1 MRARA
6 GDAPRTMTQ
15 KILGG
20 HAREGSSEAELTRI
34 KVDQVVLAR
43 EPNRALSQA
52 IEAGLRKA
60 AVEVAVAYPRHC
72 IGWNASTGSEPG
84 DESYVPISALEV
96 GVQVAR
102 PGIGFAPIV
111 HLERFGSPARLVLTD
126 EPRLAAV
133 GGAAALPMPASTAQ
147 LVEALQTGF
156 ACLRPAR
163 SIQVLLTGRLRPF
176 VCVRDVALEL
186 LRRGLRETV
195 ERIDALHHAPVV
207 LEFTGPSA
215 RLLSVADRAVLC
227 AMAPQLGAAGAL
239 FSSDEKTEIY
249 LRDQRRSKAHRILAP
264 DAGAPCDEVL
274 SVDLG
279 AIDPLLQDES
289 GHVRPVRELAGKK
302 VSQVLIGGDSGI
314 SLRDLLAAAVLL
326 KSKRVAPHVDF
337 LLAPP
342 SRQTLEVLARTEAL
356 VDLIATGARIVEPDY
371 RVLTGELYPSS
382 GDGVALRTCD
392 PEPANETGAGLVASA
407 ETLAYAVAFGEIGDP
422 RSFKRP
428 VRLTVPR
435 NLPTDDVLLVRT
447 GRGKASP
454 SKTKGPGPSSAA
466 FKVVRPSLYWQT
478 ETSLPLLARRQ
489 APREPSA
496 VLATTLEDV
505 RWAAH
510 AAGSGGG
517 LRAIIAPHIPSAT
530 VCMLTGLGV
539 LALRADEA
547 ALAALEAQGRVT
559 IPAPSRWSNGE
570 IQLLAGDHAVRVTW
584 LAKGAERDWLARV

>member
-1 MRARA
+1 
-6 GDAPRTMTQ
+6 MTQ
-15 KILGG
+15 KILAAHSDEVSDG
-20 HAREGSSEAELTRI
+20 AELTRV

-43 EPNRALSQA
+43 EPNRVLGRAL
-52 IEAGLRKA
+52 EAGLHKA

-72 IGWNASTGSEPG
+72 IGWNASSRAETPNEGI
-84 DESYVPISALEV
+84 VPVNALDV

-102 PGIGFAPIV
+102 PGIGFAPMV

-133 GGAAALPMPASTAQ
+133 GGAAMLPMPASTAQ
-147 LVEALQTGF
+147 LVQALQTGF
-156 ACLRPAR
+156 AWLRPAR
-163 SIQVLLTGRLRPF
+163 SIQILLTGRVRPF
-176 VCVRDVALEL
+176 VCFRDVALEL

-195 ERIDALHHAPVV
+195 QHIDAHHHAPVV

-249 LRDQRRSKAHRILAP
+249 LRDQRRSKAHRSLTP

-274 SVDLG
+274 TIDLG
-279 AIDPLLQDES
+279 AVDPLLLDEA
-289 GHVRPVRELAGKK
+289 GRIRPVRELAGQR
-302 VSQVLIGGDSGI
+302 VSQVLIGGDSGV
-314 SLRDLLAAAVLL
+314 SLRDLLAAAALL
-326 KSKRVAPHVDF
+326 KSKRVPSHVDF
-337 LLAPP
+337 LLAAP
-342 SRQTLEVLARTEAL
+342 SRQTLEVLARADAL

-371 RVLTGELYPSS
+371 RVLTGELYPPA

-392 PEPANETGAGLVASA
+392 PEPANGAGAGIIASA

-428 VRLTVPR
+428 ARLTVPR
-435 NLPTDDVLLVRT
+435 NLPTDDVLLVRK
-447 GRGKASP
+447 GRGKLP
-454 SKTKGPGPSSAA
+454 SKKKGAAPSSSTFGGA
-466 FKVVRPSLYWQT
+466 RPPPSWQT
-478 ETSLPLLARRQ
+478 ETSLPLLGRRQ
-489 APREPSA
+489 APSEPSA

-505 RWAAH
+505 QWAAQ
-510 AAGSGGG
+510 AAGNGSG

-547 ALAALEAQGRVT
+547 TLAALEAQRRVV
-559 IPAPSRWSNGE
+559 IPAPSGWSNGE
-570 IQLLAGDHAVRVTW
+570 IQLRAGDHAVRVTW
-584 LAKGAERDWLARV
+584 LARGAEREWIAQA